1 MSNLTKEEIIAAKTD
16 LGALRKV
23 VAEGEMIIKV
33 RTPICFPCNMAT
45 RWTNERGLEDGVDY
59 LEIDVTEN
67 PGSDE
72 YLKNVVA
79 AKTAPV
85 PAGEKEQVELHEF
98 VDAVIKGEKTTDV
111 SGVKIQTPWIFNLGK
126 LSFETKD
133 DEDTQLYGY
142 QPSNYESAMFKG
154 LLAAKQG
161 TGKVL
166 AAA

>member
-16 LGALRKV
+16 LGALREV
-23 VAEGEMIIKV
+23 VTEGEMIIKV

-45 RWTNERGLEDGVDY
+45 RWTNDRGLEDGVDY

-67 PGSDE
+67 PGADE

-85 PAGEKEQVELHEF
+85 PTDEEAQEKHYKF
-98 VDAVIKGEKTTDV
+98 VKAVIDGEESTDV
-111 SGVKIQTPWIFNLGK
+111 SGMKIQTPWIFNLSK
-126 LSFETKD
+126 LSFETKN

-142 QPSNYESAMFKG
+142 QPSNYESAMFKER
-154 LLAAKQG
+154 LANKQG
-161 TGKVL
+161 VDKVL

>member
-1 MSNLTKEEIIAAKTD
+1 MSNLTKEEIIAANTD

-85 PAGEKEQVELHEF
+85 PSGEKERVELHEF

-161 TGKVL
+161 TGKAL
-166 AAA
+166 ADA